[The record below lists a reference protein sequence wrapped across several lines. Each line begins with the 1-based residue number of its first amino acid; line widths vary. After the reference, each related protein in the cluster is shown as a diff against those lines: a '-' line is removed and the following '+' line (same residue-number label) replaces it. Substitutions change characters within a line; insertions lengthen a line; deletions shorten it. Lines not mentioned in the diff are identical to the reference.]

1 LLENIIYRRKC
12 VPFTECPIYYH
23 NTRIECGNAS
33 SATHRLIYTR
43 IDEAR
48 RGTMT
53 DTQVDRST
61 LGSFMSMVCFR
72 YLAEGAEQL
81 AGQAMLVDAGRH
93 RGRDLITELG
103 LANTHEESGKLC
115 QQLDDALGVNGT
127 RLCIVKSV
135 VETETGCFEIYIE
148 ENVSTHYTIGVLIGA
163 ISTMTG
169 KTMLGK
175 DMGEQ
180 GANGRIFHI
189 TPL

>member
-1 LLENIIYRRKC
+1 MMND
-12 VPFTECPIYYH
+12 VQ
-23 NTRIECGNAS
+23 
-33 SATHRLIYTR
+33 
-43 IDEAR
+43 DV
-48 RGTMT
+48 
-53 DTQVDRST
+53 QVDRST
-61 LGSFMSMVCFR
+61 LGSLMSMVCFR

-81 AGQAMLVDAGRH
+81 AGQAMLVNAGRQ
-93 RGRDLITELG
+93 RGHDLIIELG
-103 LANTHEESGKLC
+103 LANTHEDSEKLC

-135 VETETGCFEIYIE
+135 VETESGSFDIHIE

-180 GANGRIFHI
+180 GANGRAFHI
-189 TPL
+189 EPL

>member
-1 LLENIIYRRKC
+1 MMN
-12 VPFTECPIYYH
+12 
-23 NTRIECGNAS
+23 
-33 SATHRLIYTR
+33 
-43 IDEAR
+43 
-48 RGTMT
+48 
-53 DTQVDRST
+53 DTQVDVDRST

-81 AGQAMLVDAGRH
+81 AGQAMLVDSGRH

-103 LANTHEESGKLC
+103 LANAHEDDETLR
-115 QQLDDALGVNGT
+115 QRLDDALGVNGT

-135 VETETGCFEIYIE
+135 VETDAGAFDIHIE

-180 GANGRIFHI
+180 GANGRAFHI
-189 TPL
+189 EPL